1 VSATRW
7 EKGAAGELHAEPN
20 PGQQRLVLDRPDG
33 GWWWWW
39 QLVGGGRAGQLPL
52 PREGDTGSRTGRGR
66 GEGVRAFLD
75 CLFYIGSVGSFGS
88 PVVSAG
94 WGGRD
99 EWPAGHAGVLL
110 RAGAA

>member
-1 VSATRW
+1 MVVAT
-7 EKGAAGELHAEPN
+7 
-20 PGQQRLVLDRPDG
+20 
-33 GWWWWW
+33 
-39 QLVGGGRAGQLPL
+39 GGGRAGGQLPL
-52 PREGDTGSRTGRGR
+52 PRARDTGSRTGRGR

-75 CLFYIGSVGSFGS
+75 CLFYWQRGWLLALPWFLRGGV
-88 PVVSAG
+88 G